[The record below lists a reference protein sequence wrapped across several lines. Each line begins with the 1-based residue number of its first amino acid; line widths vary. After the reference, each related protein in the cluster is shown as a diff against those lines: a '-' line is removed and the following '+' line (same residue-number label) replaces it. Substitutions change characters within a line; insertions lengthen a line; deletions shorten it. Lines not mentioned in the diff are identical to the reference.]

1 MAQAAALCCGGHEST
16 SSSPGECG
24 IEKTV
29 ETVLAPNQKGKGK
42 ERETRPS
49 CCQPS
54 RPSSPP
60 AKRRRRRSRSKSPT
74 TDMAGQKGPSL
85 PPILCIPPTSA
96 LAPVLPPPEFPAIPP
111 LNAIASLAGT
121 GCTCGFDCTCPG
133 CVEHRGPQHAE
144 KDSHSCSDGCNT
156 CVDHSLALELP
167 KSTTYGAVPTSPSMP
182 SFMEAFLARA
192 AALPLPP
199 SQRASV
205 IGLDPTNVTVYPT
218 SLFDG
223 VTKKLDERGR
233 AFGLVQLPKL
243 ECCAGRCG
251 CPGDSCGC
259 GANCDGCC
267 ADDSGDRD
275 NDKENGLQHPEE
287 NVPSVSACTPPEF
300 QPTTRKSCCS
310 G

>member
-1 MAQAAALCCGGHEST
+1 MCCGGEALLT
-16 SSSPGECG
+16 LEPEPEDVGEM
-24 IEKTV
+24 
-29 ETVLAPNQKGKGK
+29 VLVSAQNGKGK
-42 ERETRPS
+42 EKESRPS

-60 AKRRRRRSRSKSPT
+60 AKRRRHRSRSKSPSPT
-74 TDMAGQKGPSL
+74 SNIQKGPSL
-85 PPILCIPPTSA
+85 PPILCILPTSA
-96 LAPVLPPPEFPAIPP
+96 LSPALPPPEFPAIPP
-111 LNAIASLAGT
+111 LNAVASLAGT

-144 KDSHSCSDGCNT
+144 KHSHNCPDGCNT
-156 CVDHSLALELP
+156 CVDHSLIMELP
-167 KSTTYGAVPTSPSMP
+167 KSTTYGTIPATPSVP

-199 SQRASV
+199 SQRAST
-205 IGLDPTNVTVYPT
+205 INLDPTNVTVYPT

-223 VTKKLDERGR
+223 KNKLDERGP

-259 GANCDGCC
+259 GTACDGCC
-267 ADDSGDRD
+267 ANDEEHSGDADARERKD
-275 NDKENGLQHPEE
+275 GTTQASE
-287 NVPSVSACTPPEF
+287 PSESPFAPPAF
-300 QPTTRKSCCS
+300 QDAGVRPSCCS